1 MSPLL
6 PNMGPPIANTH
17 DPIPRHE
24 LEELVPPLIEA
35 AGKAPDGRLSP
46 EAIDEVARQ
55 QGKARAHAWA
65 AMALDPNLVPSIT
78 AETLF
83 GICVGQ
89 CQLQG
94 AIPNLE
100 RLLELR
106 DSQLKAG
113 KPAFDIVPRHCLDMC
128 PHAPVAVSRSQHGQA
143 AHPRLQP
150 ENLPEIIETLCT
162 A

>member
-24 LEELVPPLIEA
+24 LEELVPALLEP
-35 AGKAPDGRLSP
+35 AGKAPQGRLSP

-65 AMALDPNLVPSIT
+65 AMALDPNLGPSIT

-113 KPAFDIVPRHCLDMC
+113 EGSMLGGTYDKTNQC
-128 PHAPVAVSRSQHGQA
+128 APWKASTQDKAHWLRGRADGSLSPFSR
-143 AHPRLQP
+143 
-150 ENLPEIIETLCT
+150 IEGLK
-162 A
+162 